1 MLFQNLY
8 DNILVCQKLKTKKK
22 KKNPLINIIWIT
34 TFINVQVQISTF
46 TMPIALQ
53 CEPEYILLQFYV
65 FLMVF
70 S

>member
-8 DNILVCQKLKTKKK
+8 DDILVRQKLKTKK
-22 KKNPLINIIWIT
+22 KKNPLINIICIT

-53 CEPEYILLQFYV
+53 CELEYILLQFYV